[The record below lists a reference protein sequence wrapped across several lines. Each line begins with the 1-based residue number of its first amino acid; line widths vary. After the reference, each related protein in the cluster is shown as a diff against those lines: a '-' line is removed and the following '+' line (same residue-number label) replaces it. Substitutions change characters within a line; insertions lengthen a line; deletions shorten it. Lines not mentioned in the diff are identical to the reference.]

1 MARSS
6 LDLMHG
12 TVAVLILK
20 ALSWGALHGYD
31 ISRTIR
37 QRSEGALG
45 LEDAALY
52 QALHRLESKG
62 WIESEW
68 GVSENNR
75 KAKFYK
81 LTRKGRSA
89 AQAEVE
95 GWRRLSSAVTKVR
108 SGVRTVS
115 RIGRG
120 RLPSSGS
127 RTNRMGGNPGAS
139 RYLRSSSAPS
149 LSAKT

>member
-1 MARSS
+1 MARTS

-20 ALSWGALHGYD
+20 TLSWGPMHGYD
-31 ISRTIR
+31 VSRTIR

-52 QALHRLESKG
+52 QALHRLEGKR

-75 KAKFYK
+75 KAKFYR
-81 LTRKGRSA
+81 LTDDGRK
-89 AQAEVE
+89 QLQLEVST
-95 GWRRLSSAVTKVR
+95 WQRYATAVSKVLE
-108 SGVRTVS
+108 T
-115 RIGRG
+115 
-120 RLPSSGS
+120 
-127 RTNRMGGNPGAS
+127 A
-139 RYLRSSSAPS
+139 
-149 LSAKT
+149 

>member
-20 ALSWGALHGYD
+20 TLSWGPMHGYD

-37 QRSEGALG
+37 QRSDGALG

-52 QALHRLESKG
+52 QALHRLENKR
-62 WIESEW
+62 WIEAEW

-75 KAKFYK
+75 KAKFYR
-81 LTRKGRSA
+81 LTDDGRK
-89 AQAEVE
+89 QLQVE
-95 GWRRLSSAVTKVR
+95 LSTWQRYATAVSKVLE
-108 SGVRTVS
+108 T
-115 RIGRG
+115 
-120 RLPSSGS
+120 
-127 RTNRMGGNPGAS
+127 A
-139 RYLRSSSAPS
+139 
-149 LSAKT
+149 

>member
-1 MARSS
+1 MARTS

-20 ALSWGALHGYD
+20 TLSWGPMHGYD
-31 ISRTIR
+31 VSRMIR

-52 QALHRLESKG
+52 QALHRLESKR

-75 KAKFYK
+75 KAKFYR
-81 LTRKGRSA
+81 LTDEGRK
-89 AQAEVE
+89 QLQLEVST
-95 GWRRLSSAVTKVR
+95 WQRYATAVSKVLE
-108 SGVRTVS
+108 T
-115 RIGRG
+115 
-120 RLPSSGS
+120 
-127 RTNRMGGNPGAS
+127 A
-139 RYLRSSSAPS
+139 
-149 LSAKT
+149 

>member
-1 MARSS
+1 MARTS

-20 ALSWGALHGYD
+20 TLSWGPMHGYD
-31 ISRTIR
+31 ISRNIR

-52 QALHRLESKG
+52 QALHRLESKR

-75 KAKFYK
+75 KAKFYR
-81 LTRKGRSA
+81 LTDDGRK
-89 AQAEVE
+89 QLQLEVST
-95 GWRRLSSAVTKVR
+95 WQRYATAVSKVLE
-108 SGVRTVS
+108 T
-115 RIGRG
+115 
-120 RLPSSGS
+120 
-127 RTNRMGGNPGAS
+127 A
-139 RYLRSSSAPS
+139 
-149 LSAKT
+149 

>member
-20 ALSWGALHGYD
+20 ALSWGPMHGYD
-31 ISRTIR
+31 VSRTIR

-62 WIESEW
+62 WIASEW

-75 KAKFYK
+75 KAKFYR
-81 LTRKGRSA
+81 LTDTGRGQLQVEVSTWQRY
-89 AQAEVE
+89 AQAV
-95 GWRRLSSAVTKVR
+95 AKVLE
-108 SGVRTVS
+108 T
-115 RIGRG
+115 
-120 RLPSSGS
+120 
-127 RTNRMGGNPGAS
+127 A
-139 RYLRSSSAPS
+139 
-149 LSAKT
+149 

>member
-1 MARSS
+1 MPRTS

-20 ALSWGALHGYD
+20 TLSWGPMHGYD

-37 QRSEGALG
+37 QRSEGELG

-62 WIESEW
+62 SIESEW

-75 KAKFYK
+75 KAKFYR
-81 LTRKGRSA
+81 LTNEGRR
-89 AQAEVE
+89 QLQLEVST
-95 GWRRLSSAVTKVR
+95 WQRYATAVSKVLE
-108 SGVRTVS
+108 T
-115 RIGRG
+115 
-120 RLPSSGS
+120 
-127 RTNRMGGNPGAS
+127 A
-139 RYLRSSSAPS
+139 
-149 LSAKT
+149 

>member
-1 MARSS
+1 MARTS

-20 ALSWGALHGYD
+20 TLSWGPMHGYD

-52 QALHRLESKG
+52 QALHRLESKR

-75 KAKFYK
+75 KAKFYR
-81 LTRKGRSA
+81 LTNDGRK
-89 AQAEVE
+89 QLQLEVST
-95 GWRRLSSAVTKVR
+95 WQRYATAVSKVLE
-108 SGVRTVS
+108 T
-115 RIGRG
+115 
-120 RLPSSGS
+120 
-127 RTNRMGGNPGAS
+127 A
-139 RYLRSSSAPS
+139 
-149 LSAKT
+149 